1 MISGVFFLV
10 LVLGGL
16 TEMYTSFDAVIDQLK
31 NDTLSDEQVFELHS
45 LTSNLIVSSWR
56 NKE

>member
-31 NDTLSDEQVFELHS
+31 NDFLSDEQVFELHS